1 MAQAGVELQQ
11 LSPAGSWLAVLAVRG
26 SSSFTSSLDGAGM
39 NQDTQPGDFPRI
51 TRVIDMKIPLTWLI
65 GGAFAFACVF
75 AGMYFQ
81 LGQLREDM
89 VELKVS
95 AKVGNNQTAT
105 IQGEMAILR
114 RSEEHT
120 SELQ

>member
-1 MAQAGVELQQ
+1 M
-11 LSPAGSWLAVLAVRG
+11 S
-26 SSSFTSSLDGAGM
+26 
-39 NQDTQPGDFPRI
+39 QDTQPEHSA
-51 TRVIDMKIPLTWLI
+51 RVIDFKLPLPWLLSSAMAI
-65 GGAFAFACVF
+65 ILALS
-75 AGMYFQ
+75 GMYFQ

-114 RSEEHT
+114 FRVETLESDKRVK
-120 SELQ
+120 Q

>member
-1 MAQAGVELQQ
+1 
-11 LSPAGSWLAVLAVRG
+11 
-26 SSSFTSSLDGAGM
+26 
-39 NQDTQPGDFPRI
+39 
-51 TRVIDMKIPLTWLI
+51 VIDMKIPLTWLVS
-65 GGAFAFACVF
+65 GAFAFACVF

-114 RSEEHT
+114 FRVETLESDKKVT
-120 SELQ
+120 R